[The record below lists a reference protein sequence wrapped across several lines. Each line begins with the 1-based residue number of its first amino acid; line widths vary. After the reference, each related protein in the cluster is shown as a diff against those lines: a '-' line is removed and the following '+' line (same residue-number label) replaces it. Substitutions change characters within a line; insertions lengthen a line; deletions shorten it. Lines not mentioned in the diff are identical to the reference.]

1 MISGWLFDAYA
12 LNGSMIFW
20 IKKENSSTTIRV
32 EDKNWNHKIYVA
44 SEKPLLKSVIENNE
58 ILSMVKE
65 YHFISKY
72 ELITDAK
79 KSQVLE
85 LELKDPT
92 YALKLAK
99 KIEKMGRF
107 GQSRLYNVDILP
119 EQSYFYEHDV
129 FPLMKCKVHVSNSTL
144 NWIDN
149 EDDVW
154 STEYELPLF
163 NNIHLK
169 VYPKTKE
176 GRIPR
181 FSDVIELVSI
191 QKDDTSKD
199 TIHIQGSEID
209 ILYQL
214 VKEVEQ
220 INPDFILT
228 EYGDSFTFP
237 YLTHRSEINQ
247 VDLILDREGI
257 PLCKPKKDGTSYF
270 SYGRMYFKPSATK
283 LLGRIH
289 IDTDNSF
296 VLNESGLQGLYEL
309 ARICRL
315 PLHSASRASIG
326 KCMSSLQFYNAMRNN
341 ILIPWKPTL
350 AEHPKS
356 LGDLLIADR
365 GGLIFEP
372 IMGAHEKVAELDFV
386 SLYPTIMFKK
396 NISAET
402 VICNCCSHSKLR
414 VPELLNYHICE
425 KRRGIVPLSLEIL
438 LKKRAHYKDK
448 RNSTTDPE
456 LKKIYDARQ
465 TALKWVLVTSFGY
478 LGFNNAKFGRIDAH
492 IAVCAFDRQI
502 LLQTVR
508 IAESQGFKILHAI
521 VDSIWVQKK
530 NVVNNDYKS
539 LKTEIENKTGFPI
552 SFEGIY
558 KWIVFVPSKSNTI
571 LPVSNRYFGVF
582 EDGTVKM
589 RGIEARRHDTA
600 EFFSN
605 VQQGILNIM
614 SEANSIKE
622 VRDLMPK
629 VRKFFQM
636 HLELLRYKK
645 VPINDLVLT
654 KRISKDVDEYKNRNT
669 VELDAL
675 LQLKHAGKSLKSGQ
689 ILKYVLTD
697 YYRKNSRKRSVPV
710 ELINSKTVYDAK
722 RYSEL
727 LVETCNSVTEPFGL
741 KLTNEL

>member
-1 MISGWLFDAYA
+1 M
-12 LNGSMIFW
+12 
-20 IKKENSSTTIRV
+20 
-32 EDKNWNHKIYVA
+32 EDKSWNHKIYVA
-44 SEKPLLKSVIENNE
+44 SEKSLLKSVIENNE

-72 ELITDAK
+72 ELITDTK

-181 FSDVIELVSI
+181 FTDVIALVSI
-191 QKDDTSKD
+191 QKGDTSKD
-199 TIHIQGSEID
+199 TIYIQGSEID

-214 VKEVEQ
+214 VKEVEK
-220 INPDFILT
+220 INSDFILT

-237 YLTHRSEINQ
+237 YLTYRSEVNQ
-247 VDLILDREGI
+247 VNLVLDREGI

-270 SYGRMYFKPSATK
+270 SYGRMYFKPLATK

-326 KCMSSLQFYNAMRNN
+326 KCMSSLQFYNAVRNN

-456 LKKIYDARQ
+456 LKRIYDARQ

-502 LLQTVR
+502 ILQTVR

-521 VDSIWVQKK
+521 VDSIWIQKK

-552 SFEGIY
+552 SFGGIY
-558 KWIVFVPSKSNTI
+558 KWIVFVPSKSNTT

-629 VRKFFQM
+629 VRKFFQL

-697 YYRKNSRKRSVPV
+697 YYRKNSRKRSIPV

>member
-20 IKKENSSTTIRV
+20 IKKTDSTMIRV
-32 EDKNWNHKIYVA
+32 VDKSWNHKIYVA
-44 SEKPLLKSVIENNE
+44 SEKSLLKSIIENKE
-58 ILSMVKE
+58 ILSMIKE
-65 YHFISKY
+65 HNFLSKF
-72 ELITDAK
+72 ELIADMK
-79 KSQVLE
+79 RSQVLE
-85 LELKDPT
+85 LELKDST
-92 YALKLAK
+92 YSLKLAE
-99 KIEKMGRF
+99 KIERMGRF
-107 GQSRLYNVDILP
+107 GQFRIYNVGILP
-119 EQSYFYEHDV
+119 EQSYFYEHNI
-129 FPLMKCKVHVSNSTL
+129 FPLMKCKIHVSNSKL
-144 NWIDN
+144 NWDDKEDN
-149 EDDVW
+149 VW

-163 NNIHLK
+163 NNIHVK
-169 VYPKTKE
+169 VYPKVKE
-176 GRIPR
+176 GKIPR
-181 FSDVIELVSI
+181 VTDSIASVSI
-191 QKDDTSKD
+191 QDCDRIKD
-199 TIHIQGSEID
+199 TIHIQGTEID

-214 VKEVEQ
+214 VKEIEK

-228 EYGDSFTFP
+228 EDGDSFTFP
-237 YLTHRSEINQ
+237 YLTYRSEINQ
-247 VDLILDREGI
+247 VDLILDREGV
-257 PLCKPKKDGTSYF
+257 PLCRPKREGISYF
-270 SYGRMYFKPSATK
+270 SYGKIYFKPLATK
-283 LLGRIH
+283 LFGRVH

-315 PLHSASRASIG
+315 PLHTASRASIG
-326 KCMSSLQFYNAMRNN
+326 KCMSSLQFYNAMIND
-341 ILIPWKPTL
+341 ILIPWKPTQ
-350 AEHPKS
+350 AEYPKS
-356 LGDLLIADR
+356 LGDLLVADR

-372 IMGAHEKVAELDFV
+372 IVGVHEKVAELDFL
-386 SLYPTIMFKK
+386 SLYPNIMFKK

-414 VPELLNYHICE
+414 VPELLNYYICE
-425 KRRGIVPLSLEIL
+425 KRRGIVPISLEIL
-438 LKKRAHYKDK
+438 LKKRAIYKDK
-448 RNSTTDPE
+448 RNSITDPK

-502 LLQTVR
+502 LLQTIR
-508 IAESQGFKILHAI
+508 IAELHEFKILHAI
-521 VDSIWVQKK
+521 VDSIWIQKK
-530 NVVNNDYKS
+530 DVINNEYKD

-558 KWIVFVPSKSNTI
+558 KWIVFVPSKNNAI

-605 VQQGILNIM
+605 VQQDILNIM

-629 VRKFFQM
+629 VRDIFQM
-636 HLELLRYKK
+636 HLELLKYRK
-645 VPINDLVLT
+645 VSIDDLVLT
-654 KRISKDVDEYKNRNT
+654 KRISKNVDEYKNRNT

-675 LQLKHAGKSLKSGQ
+675 LQLKNAGKSPKAGQ
-689 ILKYVLTD
+689 ILKYVITD
-697 YYRKNSRKRSVPV
+697 YYRKNSRKRSIPV
-710 ELINSKTVYDAK
+710 ELVNSKTVYDTK

-741 KLTNEL
+741 KLTNE

>member
-20 IKKENSSTTIRV
+20 IKKDNSSTTIRV
-32 EDKNWNHKIYVA
+32 EDKSWNHKIYVA
-44 SEKPLLKSVIENNE
+44 SEKALLKSVVENNE

-72 ELITDAK
+72 ELITDTK

-92 YALKLAK
+92 YSLKLAK

-119 EQSYFYEHDV
+119 EQAYFYEHDV

-144 NWIDN
+144 NWINN

-176 GRIPR
+176 GMIPR
-181 FSDVIELVSI
+181 FTDVIALVSI
-191 QKDDTSKD
+191 QKGDTSKD
-199 TIHIQGSEID
+199 TIYIQGSEID

-214 VKEVEQ
+214 VKEVEK

-614 SEANSIKE
+614 SAANSIKE

-636 HLELLRYKK
+636 HLELLRYNE

-669 VELDAL
+669 MELDAL

-697 YYRKNSRKRSVPV
+697 YYSKNSRKRSVPV

>member
-20 IKKENSSTTIRV
+20 IKKDNSSTTIRV
-32 EDKNWNHKIYVA
+32 EDKSWNHKIYVA
-44 SEKPLLKSVIENNE
+44 SEKSLLKSVIENNE

-72 ELITDAK
+72 ELITDTK

-181 FSDVIELVSI
+181 FTDVIALVSI
-191 QKDDTSKD
+191 QKGDTSKD
-199 TIHIQGSEID
+199 TIYIQGSEID

-214 VKEVEQ
+214 VKEVEK
-220 INPDFILT
+220 INSDFILT

-237 YLTHRSEINQ
+237 YLTYRSEINQ
-247 VDLILDREGI
+247 VNLVLDREGI

-270 SYGRMYFKPSATK
+270 SYGRMYFKPLATK

-356 LGDLLIADR
+356 LVDLLIADR

-456 LKKIYDARQ
+456 LKRIYDARQ

-502 LLQTVR
+502 ILQTVR

-521 VDSIWVQKK
+521 VDSIWIQKK

-552 SFEGIY
+552 SLEGIY

-629 VRKFFQM
+629 VRKFFQL

-697 YYRKNSRKRSVPV
+697 YYRKNSRKRSIPV

>member
-12 LNGSMIFW
+12 LNGNMIFW
-20 IKKENSSTTIRV
+20 IKKSNSSTTIRV
-32 EDKNWNHKIYVA
+32 EDKSWNHKIYVA
-44 SEKPLLKSVIENNE
+44 SDMFLLKSVIENNE
-58 ILSMVKE
+58 ILSMIKE
-65 YHFISKY
+65 YHFPSRY
-72 ELITDAK
+72 ELITDTNR
-79 KSQVLE
+79 SQVLE
-85 LELKDPT
+85 LELKDST
-92 YALKLAK
+92 YSLKLAK
-99 KIEKMGRF
+99 KIERMGRF
-107 GQSRLYNVDILP
+107 GQFRLYNIDILP
-119 EQSYFYEHDV
+119 EQSYFYEHDI
-129 FPLMKCKVHVSNSTL
+129 FPLMECKVDVSNSKL
-144 NWIDN
+144 NWMGN
-149 EDDVW
+149 EDNVW

-163 NNIHLK
+163 NNINLK
-169 VYPKTKE
+169 VYPKVKE
-176 GRIPR
+176 GKIPR
-181 FSDVIELVSI
+181 FTDSI
-191 QKDDTSKD
+191 ASVTIQNCDTKD
-199 TIHIQGSEID
+199 TINIQGSEID

-214 VKEVEQ
+214 VKQIEK

-228 EYGDSFTFP
+228 EDGDSFTFP
-237 YLTHRSEINQ
+237 YLKYRSEINQ

-257 PLCKPKKDGTSYF
+257 PLRRSEKDGISYF
-270 SYGRMYFKPSATK
+270 SYGKIYFKPSAAK
-283 LLGRIH
+283 LFGRIH
-289 IDTDNSF
+289 IDTYNSF

-315 PLHSASRASIG
+315 PLHTASRASIG
-326 KCMSSLQFYNAMRNN
+326 KCMSSLQFYNAMRND

-356 LGDLLIADR
+356 LGDLLTADR

-372 IMGAHEKVAELDFV
+372 TMGVHENVAELDFV

-425 KRRGIVPLSLEIL
+425 KRRGIVPISLEIL
-438 LKKRAHYKDK
+438 LKKRAIYKNK
-448 RNSTTDPE
+448 KNSTANPE

-502 LLQTVR
+502 LLQTIR
-508 IAESQGFKILHAI
+508 IAESHGFKILHAI
-521 VDSIWVQKK
+521 VDSIWIQKK
-530 NVVNNDYKS
+530 DTINNDYES

-552 SFEGIY
+552 SLEGTY
-558 KWIVFVPSKSNTI
+558 KWIVFVPSKNNTI

-629 VRKFFQM
+629 VRDIFQM
-636 HLELLRYKK
+636 HLKLLKYRK
-645 VPINDLVLT
+645 VPINDLVIT
-654 KRISKDVDEYKNRNT
+654 KRISKNVNEYENRNT

-675 LQLKHAGKSLKSGQ
+675 LQLNNTGKSLKAGQ
-689 ILKYVLTD
+689 ILKYVIID
-697 YYRKNSRKRSVPV
+697 YYRKNSRKRSVPF
-710 ELINSKTVYDAK
+710 ELVNSKTVYDAK
-722 RYSEL
+722 RYCEL
-727 LVETCNSVTEPFGL
+727 LTETCNSVTEPFGL
-741 KLTNEL
+741 RLTNE

>member
-20 IKKENSSTTIRV
+20 IKKDNSSTTIRV
-32 EDKNWNHKIYVA
+32 EDKSWNHKIYVA
-44 SEKPLLKSVIENNE
+44 SEKSLLKSVIDNNE

-72 ELITDAK
+72 ELITDTK

-92 YALKLAK
+92 YSLKLAK

-169 VYPKTKE
+169 VYPKIKE
-176 GRIPR
+176 GMIPR
-181 FSDVIELVSI
+181 FSDVIALVSI
-191 QKDDTSKD
+191 QKGDTSKD
-199 TIHIQGSEID
+199 TIYIQGSEID

-710 ELINSKTVYDAK
+710 ELIDSKTVYDAK

-727 LVETCNSVTEPFGL
+727 LAETCNSVTEPFGL

>member
-1 MISGWLFDAYA
+1 MISGWLFDAYV
-12 LNGSMIFW
+12 LNGKMIFW
-20 IKKENSSTTIRV
+20 IKKDNSSTTIRV
-32 EDKNWNHKIYVA
+32 EDNRWNHKIYVA
-44 SEKPLLKSVIENNE
+44 SEKSLKPVIENDE
-58 ILSMVKE
+58 ILSMVNA

-72 ELITDAK
+72 ELITDTK

-107 GQSRLYNVDILP
+107 GQNRLYNVDILP
-119 EQSYFYEHDV
+119 EQSYFYEHNI

-149 EDDVW
+149 EDNVW

-163 NNIHLK
+163 NSIFLK
-169 VYPKTKE
+169 VYPKIKE

-181 FSDVIELVSI
+181 FTDVIALVSI
-191 QKDDTSKD
+191 QKGDTSKD
-199 TIHIQGSEID
+199 TIYIQGSEID

-214 VKEVEQ
+214 VNEVEK

-228 EYGDSFTFP
+228 ESGDSFTFP
-237 YLTHRSEINQ
+237 YLIYRSEINQ
-247 VDLILDREGI
+247 VELVLDREGI
-257 PLCKPKKDGTSYF
+257 PLYKPKKQGTSYF

-350 AEHPKS
+350 VEHPKS

-372 IMGAHEKVAELDFV
+372 IIGAHEKVAELDFV

-438 LKKRAHYKDK
+438 LKKRAYYKDK
-448 RNSTTDPE
+448 RNSATDPE
-456 LKKIYDARQ
+456 LKNIYDARQ

-502 LLQTVR
+502 LLKTAR

-521 VDSIWVQKK
+521 VDSIWIQKR
-530 NVVNNDYKS
+530 NVINNDYKN
-539 LKTEIENKTGFPI
+539 LKTEIENKIGFPI
-552 SFEGIY
+552 SLEGIY
-558 KWIVFVPSKSNTI
+558 KWIVFVPSKNNTI

-629 VRKFFQM
+629 VKKFFQM

-645 VPINDLVLT
+645 IPINDLVLT

-675 LQLKHAGKSLKSGQ
+675 LQLKQEGKSLKSGQ
-689 ILKYVLTD
+689 ILKYVLID
-697 YYRKNSRKRSVPV
+697 YYRKNSRKRSIPI

-727 LVETCNSVTEPFGL
+727 LIETCNSVTEPFGL
-741 KLTNEL
+741 KLTYES

>member
-1 MISGWLFDAYA
+1 M
-12 LNGSMIFW
+12 
-20 IKKENSSTTIRV
+20 
-32 EDKNWNHKIYVA
+32 EDKSWNHKIYVA
-44 SEKPLLKSVIENNE
+44 SEKSLLKSVIENNE

-72 ELITDAK
+72 ELITDTK

-92 YALKLAK
+92 YSLKLAK

-144 NWIDN
+144 NWINN

-176 GRIPR
+176 GKIPR
-181 FSDVIELVSI
+181 FSDVIALVSI
-191 QKDDTSKD
+191 QKGDTSKD
-199 TIHIQGSEID
+199 TIYIQGSEID

-214 VKEVEQ
+214 VKEVEK

-508 IAESQGFKILHAI
+508 IAESQEFKILHAI

-675 LQLKHAGKSLKSGQ
+675 LQLKPAGKSLKSGQ

-697 YYRKNSRKRSVPV
+697 YYRKNSRKRSVPI

-741 KLTNEL
+741 ELTNEL

>member
-20 IKKENSSTTIRV
+20 IKKDNSSTTIRL
-32 EDKNWNHKIYVA
+32 EDKSWNHKIYVA
-44 SEKPLLKSVIENNE
+44 SEKSLLKSVIENNE

-72 ELITDAK
+72 ELITDTK

-181 FSDVIELVSI
+181 FTDVIALVSI
-191 QKDDTSKD
+191 QKGDTSKD
-199 TIHIQGSEID
+199 TIYIQGSEID

-214 VKEVEQ
+214 VKEVEK
-220 INPDFILT
+220 INSDFILT

-237 YLTHRSEINQ
+237 YLTYRSEVNQ
-247 VDLILDREGI
+247 VNLVLDREGI

-270 SYGRMYFKPSATK
+270 SYGRMYFKPLATK

-326 KCMSSLQFYNAMRNN
+326 KCMSSLQFYNAVRNN
-341 ILIPWKPTL
+341 TLIPWKSTL

-456 LKKIYDARQ
+456 LKRIYDARQ
-465 TALKWVLVTSFGY
+465 TALKWILVTSFGY

-502 LLQTVR
+502 ILQTVR

-521 VDSIWVQKK
+521 VDSIWIQKK

-552 SFEGIY
+552 SLEGIY

-629 VRKFFQM
+629 VRKFFQL

-697 YYRKNSRKRSVPV
+697 YYRKNSRKRSIPV

>member
-20 IKKENSSTTIRV
+20 IKKDNSSTTIRV
-32 EDKNWNHKIYVA
+32 EDKSWNHKIYVA
-44 SEKPLLKSVIENNE
+44 SEKSLLKSVIENNE

-72 ELITDAK
+72 ELITDTK

-92 YALKLAK
+92 YSLKLAK

-129 FPLMKCKVHVSNSTL
+129 FPLIKCKVHVSNSTL

-176 GRIPR
+176 GMIPR
-181 FSDVIELVSI
+181 FTDVIALVSI
-191 QKDDTSKD
+191 QKGDTSKD
-199 TIHIQGSEID
+199 TIYIQGSEID

-214 VKEVEQ
+214 VKEVEK

-247 VDLILDREGI
+247 VDLILDREGV

-521 VDSIWVQKK
+521 VDSIWIQKK
-530 NVVNNDYKS
+530 NVVNNNYKS
-539 LKTEIENKTGFPI
+539 LKIEIENKTGFPI

-710 ELINSKTVYDAK
+710 ELINSKTVYDTK

>member
-20 IKKENSSTTIRV
+20 IKKDNSSTTIRV
-32 EDKNWNHKIYVA
+32 EDKSWNHKIYVA

-72 ELITDAK
+72 ELITDTK

-92 YALKLAK
+92 YSLKLAK

-176 GRIPR
+176 GIIPR
-181 FSDVIELVSI
+181 FTDEIALVSI
-191 QKDDTSKD
+191 QKGDTSKD
-199 TIHIQGSEID
+199 TIYIQGSEID

-214 VKEVEQ
+214 VKEVEK

-289 IDTDNSF
+289 IDIDNSF

-521 VDSIWVQKK
+521 VDSIWIQKK

-539 LKTEIENKTGFPI
+539 LKIEIENKTGFPI

-605 VQQGILNIM
+605 VQQGMLNIM

-629 VRKFFQM
+629 VRKFFQI

>member
-20 IKKENSSTTIRV
+20 IKKDNSSTTIRV
-32 EDKNWNHKIYVA
+32 EDKSWNHKIYVA
-44 SEKPLLKSVIENNE
+44 SEKSLLKSVIENNE

-72 ELITDAK
+72 ELITDTK

-92 YALKLAK
+92 YSLKLAK

-176 GRIPR
+176 GMIPR
-181 FSDVIELVSI
+181 FTDVIALVSI
-191 QKDDTSKD
+191 QKGDTSKD
-199 TIHIQGSEID
+199 TIYIQGSEID

-214 VKEVEQ
+214 VKEVEK

-478 LGFNNAKFGRIDAH
+478 LGFNNAKFGIIDAH

-502 LLQTVR
+502 LSQTVR

-521 VDSIWVQKK
+521 VDSIWIQKK
-530 NVVNNDYKS
+530 NVVNNNYKS
-539 LKTEIENKTGFPI
+539 LKIEIENKTGFPI

-710 ELINSKTVYDAK
+710 ELINSKTVYDTK

>member
-20 IKKENSSTTIRV
+20 IKKDNSSTTIRV
-32 EDKNWNHKIYVA
+32 EDKSWNHKIYVA
-44 SEKPLLKSVIENNE
+44 SEKSLLKSVIENNE

-72 ELITDAK
+72 ELITDTK

-92 YALKLAK
+92 YSLKLGK

-181 FSDVIELVSI
+181 FSDVIALVSI
-191 QKDDTSKD
+191 QKGDTSKD
-199 TIHIQGSEID
+199 TIYIQGSEID

-214 VKEVEQ
+214 VKEVEK

-372 IMGAHEKVAELDFV
+372 IMGAREKVAELDFV

-478 LGFNNAKFGRIDAH
+478 LGFNNAKFGIIDAH

-502 LLQTVR
+502 LSQTVR

-521 VDSIWVQKK
+521 VDSIWIQKK
-530 NVVNNDYKS
+530 NVVNNNYKS
-539 LKTEIENKTGFPI
+539 LKIEIENKTGFPI

-654 KRISKDVDEYKNRNT
+654 KRISKDVDEYKKRNT

-710 ELINSKTVYDAK
+710 ELINSKTVYDTK

>member
-20 IKKENSSTTIRV
+20 IKKDNSSTTIRV
-32 EDKNWNHKIYVA
+32 EDKSWNHKIYVA
-44 SEKPLLKSVIENNE
+44 SEKSLLKSVIENNE

-72 ELITDAK
+72 ELITDTK

-85 LELKDPT
+85 VELKDPT
-92 YALKLAK
+92 YSLKLAK

-144 NWIDN
+144 NWINN

-176 GRIPR
+176 GMIPR
-181 FSDVIELVSI
+181 FTDVIALVSI
-191 QKDDTSKD
+191 QKGDTSKD
-199 TIHIQGSEID
+199 TIYIQGSEID

-214 VKEVEQ
+214 VKEVEK

-521 VDSIWVQKK
+521 VDSIWIQKK

-539 LKTEIENKTGFPI
+539 LKIEIENKTGFPI

-654 KRISKDVDEYKNRNT
+654 KRISKDVDEYKKRNT

>member
-20 IKKENSSTTIRV
+20 IKKDNSSTTIRV
-32 EDKNWNHKIYVA
+32 EDKSWNHKIYVA
-44 SEKPLLKSVIENNE
+44 SEKSLLKSVIENNE

-72 ELITDAK
+72 ELITDTK

-181 FSDVIELVSI
+181 FTDVIALVSI
-191 QKDDTSKD
+191 QKGDTSKD
-199 TIHIQGSEID
+199 TIYIQGSEID

-214 VKEVEQ
+214 VKEVEK
-220 INPDFILT
+220 INSDFILT

-237 YLTHRSEINQ
+237 YLTYRSEINQ
-247 VDLILDREGI
+247 VNLVLDREGI

-270 SYGRMYFKPSATK
+270 SYGRMYFKPLATK

-326 KCMSSLQFYNAMRNN
+326 KCMSSLQFYNAVRNN
-341 ILIPWKPTL
+341 TLIPWKSTL

-456 LKKIYDARQ
+456 LKRIYDARQ

-502 LLQTVR
+502 ILQTVR

-521 VDSIWVQKK
+521 VDSIWIQKK

-552 SFEGIY
+552 SLEGIY

-629 VRKFFQM
+629 VRKFFQL

-697 YYRKNSRKRSVPV
+697 YYRKNSRKRSIPV

>member
-20 IKKENSSTTIRV
+20 IKKDNSSTTIRV
-32 EDKNWNHKIYVA
+32 EDKSWNHKIYVA
-44 SEKPLLKSVIENNE
+44 SEKSLLKSVIENNE

-72 ELITDAK
+72 ELITDTK

-92 YALKLAK
+92 YALKLAN

-181 FSDVIELVSI
+181 FTDIIALVSI
-191 QKDDTSKD
+191 QKGDTSKD
-199 TIHIQGSEID
+199 TIYIQGSEID

-214 VKEVEQ
+214 VKEVEK
-220 INPDFILT
+220 INSDFILT

-237 YLTHRSEINQ
+237 YLAYRSEINQ
-247 VDLILDREGI
+247 VNLVLDREGI
-257 PLCKPKKDGTSYF
+257 PLCKPKKYGTSYF
-270 SYGRMYFKPSATK
+270 SYGRMYFKPLATK

-326 KCMSSLQFYNAMRNN
+326 KCMSSLQFYNAVRNN

-456 LKKIYDARQ
+456 LKRIYDARQ

-502 LLQTVR
+502 ILQTVR
-508 IAESQGFKILHAI
+508 IAESKGFKILHAI
-521 VDSIWVQKK
+521 VDSIWIQKK

-552 SFEGIY
+552 LLEGIY

-589 RGIEARRHDTA
+589 RGIEARRYDTA

-629 VRKFFQM
+629 VRKFFQL

-645 VPINDLVLT
+645 VLINDLVLT

-697 YYRKNSRKRSVPV
+697 YYRKNSRKRSIPV

>member
-1 MISGWLFDAYA
+1 MISGWLFDAYT

-20 IKKENSSTTIRV
+20 IKKDNSSTTIRV
-32 EDKNWNHKIYVA
+32 EDKSWNHKIYVA
-44 SEKPLLKSVIENNE
+44 SEKPLLKSVVENNE

-65 YHFISKY
+65 YHFISKN
-72 ELITDAK
+72 ELITDTK
-79 KSQVLE
+79 KSQDLE

-92 YALKLAK
+92 YSLKLAK

-144 NWIDN
+144 NWINN

-176 GRIPR
+176 GKIPR
-181 FSDVIELVSI
+181 FSDVIALVSI
-191 QKDDTSKD
+191 QKGDTSKD
-199 TIHIQGSEID
+199 TIYIQGSEID

-214 VKEVEQ
+214 VKEVEK
-220 INPDFILT
+220 INPDFIIT

-247 VDLILDREGI
+247 VDLILDREGV

-521 VDSIWVQKK
+521 VDSIWIQKK
-530 NVVNNDYKS
+530 NVVNNNYKS
-539 LKTEIENKTGFPI
+539 LKIEIENKTGFPI

-636 HLELLRYKK
+636 HLELLRYNE

-697 YYRKNSRKRSVPV
+697 YYSKNSRKRSVTV
-710 ELINSKTVYDAK
+710 ELINSKTVYDTK

>member
-20 IKKENSSTTIRV
+20 IKKDNSSTTIRV
-32 EDKNWNHKIYVA
+32 EDKSWNHKIYVA
-44 SEKPLLKSVIENNE
+44 SEKSLLKSVIENNE

-72 ELITDAK
+72 ELITDTK

-181 FSDVIELVSI
+181 FTDVIALVSI
-191 QKDDTSKD
+191 QKGDTSKD
-199 TIHIQGSEID
+199 TIYIQGSEID

-214 VKEVEQ
+214 VKEVEK
-220 INPDFILT
+220 INSDFILT

-237 YLTHRSEINQ
+237 YLTYRSEINQ
-247 VDLILDREGI
+247 VNLVLDREGI

-270 SYGRMYFKPSATK
+270 SYGRMYFKPLATK

-356 LGDLLIADR
+356 LVDLLIADR

-456 LKKIYDARQ
+456 LKRIYDARQ

-502 LLQTVR
+502 ILQTVR

-521 VDSIWVQKK
+521 VDSIWIQKK

-552 SFEGIY
+552 SLEGIY
-558 KWIVFVPSKSNTI
+558 KWIVFVPSKSNAI
-571 LPVSNRYFGVF
+571 VPVSNRYFGVF

-629 VRKFFQM
+629 VRKFFQL

-697 YYRKNSRKRSVPV
+697 YYRKNSRKRSIPV

>member
-20 IKKENSSTTIRV
+20 IKKDNSSTTIRV
-32 EDKNWNHKIYVA
+32 EDKSWNHKIYVA
-44 SEKPLLKSVIENNE
+44 SEKSLLKSVIENNE

-72 ELITDAK
+72 ELITDTK

-181 FSDVIELVSI
+181 FTDVIALVSI
-191 QKDDTSKD
+191 QKGDTSKD
-199 TIHIQGSEID
+199 TIYIQGSEID

-214 VKEVEQ
+214 VKEVEK
-220 INPDFILT
+220 INSDFILT

-247 VDLILDREGI
+247 VNLVLDREGI

-270 SYGRMYFKPSATK
+270 SYGRMYFKPLATK

-326 KCMSSLQFYNAMRNN
+326 KCMSSLQFYNAVRNN

-350 AEHPKS
+350 VEHPKS

-372 IMGAHEKVAELDFV
+372 IIGAHEKVAELDFV

-456 LKKIYDARQ
+456 LKRIYDARQ

-502 LLQTVR
+502 ILQTVR

-521 VDSIWVQKK
+521 VDSIWIQKK

-552 SFEGIY
+552 LLEGIY

-571 LPVSNRYFGVF
+571 LPVSNRYFGVL

-629 VRKFFQM
+629 VRKFFQL

-697 YYRKNSRKRSVPV
+697 YYRKNSRKRSIPV

>member
-20 IKKENSSTTIRV
+20 IKKDNSSTTIRV
-32 EDKNWNHKIYVA
+32 EDKSWNHKIYVA
-44 SEKPLLKSVIENNE
+44 SEKSLLKSVIENNE

-72 ELITDAK
+72 ELITDTK

-92 YALKLAK
+92 YSLKLAK

-129 FPLMKCKVHVSNSTL
+129 FPLMKCKVNVSNSTL

-176 GRIPR
+176 GMIPR
-181 FSDVIELVSI
+181 FTDVIALVSI
-191 QKDDTSKD
+191 QKGDTSKD
-199 TIHIQGSEID
+199 TIYIQGSEID

-214 VKEVEQ
+214 VKEVEK

-508 IAESQGFKILHAI
+508 IAESQEFKILHAI

-654 KRISKDVDEYKNRNT
+654 KRISKDVDEYKKRNT

-697 YYRKNSRKRSVPV
+697 FYRKNSRKRSVPV

>member
-1 MISGWLFDAYA
+1 MISGWLFDAYT

-20 IKKENSSTTIRV
+20 IKKDNSSTTIRV
-32 EDKNWNHKIYVA
+32 EDKSWNHKIYVA
-44 SEKPLLKSVIENNE
+44 SEKSLLKSVIENNE

-72 ELITDAK
+72 ELITDTK

-92 YALKLAK
+92 YSLKLAK

-119 EQSYFYEHDV
+119 EQAYFYEHDV

-176 GRIPR
+176 GMIPR
-181 FSDVIELVSI
+181 FTDVIALVSI
-191 QKDDTSKD
+191 QKGDTSKD
-199 TIHIQGSEID
+199 TIYIQGSEID

-214 VKEVEQ
+214 VKEVEK

-539 LKTEIENKTGFPI
+539 LKIEIENKTGFPI

>member
-20 IKKENSSTTIRV
+20 IKKDNSSTTIRV
-32 EDKNWNHKIYVA
+32 EDKSWNHKIYVA
-44 SEKPLLKSVIENNE
+44 SEKSLLKSVIENNE

-72 ELITDAK
+72 ELITDTK

-181 FSDVIELVSI
+181 FTDVIALVSI
-191 QKDDTSKD
+191 QKGDTSKD
-199 TIHIQGSEID
+199 TIYIQGSEID

-214 VKEVEQ
+214 VKEVEK

-237 YLTHRSEINQ
+237 YLTYRSEINQ

-521 VDSIWVQKK
+521 VDSIWIQKK

>member
-20 IKKENSSTTIRV
+20 IKKDNSSTTIRV
-32 EDKNWNHKIYVA
+32 EDKSWNHKIYVA

-72 ELITDAK
+72 ELITDTK

-92 YALKLAK
+92 YSLKLAK

-181 FSDVIELVSI
+181 FSDVIALVSI
-191 QKDDTSKD
+191 QKGDTSKD
-199 TIHIQGSEID
+199 TIYIQGSEID

-214 VKEVEQ
+214 VKEVEK

>member
-20 IKKENSSTTIRV
+20 IKKDNSSTTIRV
-32 EDKNWNHKIYVA
+32 EDKSWNHKIYVA
-44 SEKPLLKSVIENNE
+44 SEKSLLKSVIENNE

-72 ELITDAK
+72 ELITDTK

-92 YALKLAK
+92 YSLKLAK

-144 NWIDN
+144 NWINN

-176 GRIPR
+176 GMIPR
-181 FSDVIELVSI
+181 FTDVIALVSI
-191 QKDDTSKD
+191 QKGDTSKD
-199 TIHIQGSEID
+199 TIYIQGSEID

-214 VKEVEQ
+214 VKEVEK

-521 VDSIWVQKK
+521 VDSIWIQKK

-539 LKTEIENKTGFPI
+539 LKIEIENKTGFPI

>member
-20 IKKENSSTTIRV
+20 IKKDNSSTTIRV
-32 EDKNWNHKIYVA
+32 EDKSWNHKIYVA
-44 SEKPLLKSVIENNE
+44 SEKSLLKSVIENNE

-72 ELITDAK
+72 ELITDTK

-92 YALKLAK
+92 YSLKLAK

-176 GRIPR
+176 GMIPR
-181 FSDVIELVSI
+181 FTDVIALVSI
-191 QKDDTSKD
+191 QKGDTSKD
-199 TIHIQGSEID
+199 TIYIQGSEID

-214 VKEVEQ
+214 VKEVEK

-521 VDSIWVQKK
+521 VDSIWIQKK

-539 LKTEIENKTGFPI
+539 LKIEIENKTGFPI

-710 ELINSKTVYDAK
+710 ELINSKTVYDTK

>member
-20 IKKENSSTTIRV
+20 IKKDNSSTTIRV
-32 EDKNWNHKIYVA
+32 EDKSWNHKIYVA
-44 SEKPLLKSVIENNE
+44 SEKSLLKSIIENNE

-72 ELITDAK
+72 ELITDTK

-92 YALKLAK
+92 YSLKLAK

-144 NWIDN
+144 NWVDN

-181 FSDVIELVSI
+181 FTDVIALVSI
-191 QKDDTSKD
+191 QKGDTSKD
-199 TIHIQGSEID
+199 IIYIQGSEID

-214 VKEVEQ
+214 VKEVEK

-257 PLCKPKKDGTSYF
+257 PLCRPKKDGTSYF

-402 VICNCCSHSKLR
+402 IICNCCSHSKLR

-438 LKKRAHYKDK
+438 LKKRAYYKDK
-448 RNSTTDPE
+448 RNSTSDPE

-502 LLQTVR
+502 LLQTLR

-530 NVVNNDYKS
+530 NLVNNDYKS

-600 EFFSN
+600 EFISN

>member
-20 IKKENSSTTIRV
+20 IKKDNSSTTIRV
-32 EDKNWNHKIYVA
+32 EDKSWNHKIYVA
-44 SEKPLLKSVIENNE
+44 SEKSLLKSVIENNE

-72 ELITDAK
+72 ELITDTK

-181 FSDVIELVSI
+181 FTDVIALVSI
-191 QKDDTSKD
+191 QKGDTSKD
-199 TIHIQGSEID
+199 TIYIQGSEID

-214 VKEVEQ
+214 VKEVEK
-220 INPDFILT
+220 INSDFILT

-237 YLTHRSEINQ
+237 YLTYRSEINQ
-247 VDLILDREGI
+247 VNLVLDREGI

-270 SYGRMYFKPSATK
+270 SYGRMYFKPLATK

-326 KCMSSLQFYNAMRNN
+326 KCMSSLQFYNAVRNN

-372 IMGAHEKVAELDFV
+372 IMGAHEKVVELDFV

-456 LKKIYDARQ
+456 LKRIYDARQ
-465 TALKWVLVTSFGY
+465 TALKWILVTSFGY

-502 LLQTVR
+502 ILQTVR
-508 IAESQGFKILHAI
+508 IAESKGFKILHAI
-521 VDSIWVQKK
+521 VDSIWIQKK

-552 SFEGIY
+552 SLEGIY

-629 VRKFFQM
+629 VRKFFQL

-654 KRISKDVDEYKNRNT
+654 KRISKDVDEYENRNT

-697 YYRKNSRKRSVPV
+697 YYRKNSRKRSIPV

>member
-20 IKKENSSTTIRV
+20 IKKDNSSTTIRV
-32 EDKNWNHKIYVA
+32 EDKSWNHKIYVA
-44 SEKPLLKSVIENNE
+44 SEKSLLKSVIENNE

-72 ELITDAK
+72 ELITDTK

-181 FSDVIELVSI
+181 FTDIIALVSI
-191 QKDDTSKD
+191 QKGDTSKD
-199 TIHIQGSEID
+199 TIYIQGSEID

-214 VKEVEQ
+214 VKEVEK
-220 INPDFILT
+220 INSDFILT

-247 VDLILDREGI
+247 VNLVLDREGI

-270 SYGRMYFKPSATK
+270 SYGRMYFKPLATK

-326 KCMSSLQFYNAMRNN
+326 KCMSSLQFYNAVRNN

-456 LKKIYDARQ
+456 LKRIYDARQ

-521 VDSIWVQKK
+521 VDSIWIQKK
-530 NVVNNDYKS
+530 M
-539 LKTEIENKTGFPI
+539 L
-552 SFEGIY
+552 
-558 KWIVFVPSKSNTI
+558 
-571 LPVSNRYFGVF
+571 
-582 EDGTVKM
+582 
-589 RGIEARRHDTA
+589 
-600 EFFSN
+600 
-605 VQQGILNIM
+605 
-614 SEANSIKE
+614 
-622 VRDLMPK
+622 
-629 VRKFFQM
+629 
-636 HLELLRYKK
+636 
-645 VPINDLVLT
+645 
-654 KRISKDVDEYKNRNT
+654 
-669 VELDAL
+669 
-675 LQLKHAGKSLKSGQ
+675 
-689 ILKYVLTD
+689 
-697 YYRKNSRKRSVPV
+697 
-710 ELINSKTVYDAK
+710 
-722 RYSEL
+722 
-727 LVETCNSVTEPFGL
+727 
-741 KLTNEL
+741 

>member
-20 IKKENSSTTIRV
+20 IKKDNSSTTIRV
-32 EDKNWNHKIYVA
+32 EDKSWNHKIYVA
-44 SEKPLLKSVIENNE
+44 SEKSLLKSVIENNE

-72 ELITDAK
+72 ELITDTK

-92 YALKLAK
+92 YSLKLAK

-176 GRIPR
+176 GMIPR
-181 FSDVIELVSI
+181 FTDVIALVSI
-191 QKDDTSKD
+191 QKGDTSKD
-199 TIHIQGSEID
+199 TIYIQGSEID

-214 VKEVEQ
+214 VKEVEK

-438 LKKRAHYKDK
+438 LKKRVHYKDK

-521 VDSIWVQKK
+521 VDSIWIQKK

-689 ILKYVLTD
+689 ILKYVLID

>member
-20 IKKENSSTTIRV
+20 IKKDNSSTTIRV
-32 EDKNWNHKIYVA
+32 EDKSWNHKIYVA
-44 SEKPLLKSVIENNE
+44 SEKSLLKSVIENNE

-72 ELITDAK
+72 ELITDTK

-92 YALKLAK
+92 YSLKLAK

-176 GRIPR
+176 GMIPR
-181 FSDVIELVSI
+181 FTDVIALVSK
-191 QKDDTSKD
+191 QKGNTSKD
-199 TIHIQGSEID
+199 TIYIQGSEID

-214 VKEVEQ
+214 VKEVEK

-508 IAESQGFKILHAI
+508 IAESQEFKILHAI

-539 LKTEIENKTGFPI
+539 LKIEIENKTGFPI

-697 YYRKNSRKRSVPV
+697 FYRKNSRKRSVPV

>member
-20 IKKENSSTTIRV
+20 IKKDNSSTTIRV
-32 EDKNWNHKIYVA
+32 EDKSWNHKIYVA
-44 SEKPLLKSVIENNE
+44 SEKSLLKSVIENNE

-72 ELITDAK
+72 ELITDTK

-92 YALKLAK
+92 YSLKLAK

-144 NWIDN
+144 NWINN

-176 GRIPR
+176 GMIPR
-181 FSDVIELVSI
+181 FTDVIALVSI
-191 QKDDTSKD
+191 QKGDTSKD
-199 TIHIQGSEID
+199 TIYIQGSEID

-214 VKEVEQ
+214 VKEVEK

-539 LKTEIENKTGFPI
+539 LKIEIENKTGFPI

-727 LVETCNSVTEPFGL
+727 LAETCNSVTEPFGL

>member
-12 LNGSMIFW
+12 LNGRMIFW
-20 IKKENSSTTIRV
+20 IKKDNSSTTIRL
-32 EDKNWNHKIYVA
+32 EDKSWNHKIYVA
-44 SEKPLLKSVIENNE
+44 SEKSLLKSVIENNE

-72 ELITDAK
+72 ELITDTK

-92 YALKLAK
+92 YSLKLAK

-119 EQSYFYEHDV
+119 EQSYFYEHDI
-129 FPLMKCKVHVSNSTL
+129 FPLIKCKVHVSNSTL

-169 VYPKTKE
+169 VYPKTKK

-181 FSDVIELVSI
+181 FTDVIALVSI
-191 QKDDTSKD
+191 QKGDTSKD
-199 TIHIQGSEID
+199 TIYIQGSEID

-214 VKEVEQ
+214 VKEVKK

-237 YLTHRSEINQ
+237 YLTYRSEINQ
-247 VDLILDREGI
+247 VDLILDREGV

-350 AEHPKS
+350 VEHPKS

-521 VDSIWVQKK
+521 VDSIWIQNK

-558 KWIVFVPSKSNTI
+558 KWIVFVTSKSNTI

-697 YYRKNSRKRSVPV
+697 YYRKNSRKRSIPV

-727 LVETCNSVTEPFGL
+727 LAETCNSVTEPFGL
-741 KLTNEL
+741 KLRNEL

>member
-20 IKKENSSTTIRV
+20 IKKDNSSTTIRV
-32 EDKNWNHKIYVA
+32 EDKSWNHKIYVA
-44 SEKPLLKSVIENNE
+44 SEKSLLKSVIENNE

-72 ELITDAK
+72 ELITDTK

-181 FSDVIELVSI
+181 FTDVIALVSI
-191 QKDDTSKD
+191 QKGDTSKD
-199 TIHIQGSEID
+199 TIYIQGSEID

-214 VKEVEQ
+214 VKEVEK
-220 INPDFILT
+220 INSDFILT

-237 YLTHRSEINQ
+237 YLTYRSEINQ
-247 VDLILDREGI
+247 VNLVLDREGI

-270 SYGRMYFKPSATK
+270 SYGRMYFKPLATK

-326 KCMSSLQFYNAMRNN
+326 KCMSSLQFYNAVRNN

-456 LKKIYDARQ
+456 LKRIYDARQ

-521 VDSIWVQKK
+521 VDSIWIQKK
-530 NVVNNDYKS
+530 M
-539 LKTEIENKTGFPI
+539 L
-552 SFEGIY
+552 
-558 KWIVFVPSKSNTI
+558 
-571 LPVSNRYFGVF
+571 
-582 EDGTVKM
+582 
-589 RGIEARRHDTA
+589 
-600 EFFSN
+600 
-605 VQQGILNIM
+605 
-614 SEANSIKE
+614 
-622 VRDLMPK
+622 
-629 VRKFFQM
+629 
-636 HLELLRYKK
+636 
-645 VPINDLVLT
+645 
-654 KRISKDVDEYKNRNT
+654 
-669 VELDAL
+669 
-675 LQLKHAGKSLKSGQ
+675 
-689 ILKYVLTD
+689 
-697 YYRKNSRKRSVPV
+697 
-710 ELINSKTVYDAK
+710 
-722 RYSEL
+722 
-727 LVETCNSVTEPFGL
+727 
-741 KLTNEL
+741 

>member
-20 IKKENSSTTIRV
+20 IKKDNSSTTIRV
-32 EDKNWNHKIYVA
+32 EDKSWNHKIYVA
-44 SEKPLLKSVIENNE
+44 AEKSLLKSVIENNE

-72 ELITDAK
+72 ELITDTK

-92 YALKLAK
+92 YSLKLAK

-144 NWIDN
+144 NWVDN

-181 FSDVIELVSI
+181 FTDVIALVSI
-191 QKDDTSKD
+191 QKGDTSKD
-199 TIHIQGSEID
+199 IIYIQGSEID

-214 VKEVEQ
+214 VKEVEK

-257 PLCKPKKDGTSYF
+257 PLCRPKKDGTSYF

-448 RNSTTDPE
+448 RNSTSDPE

-530 NVVNNDYKS
+530 NLVNNDYKS

-689 ILKYVLTD
+689 ILKYVLID
-697 YYRKNSRKRSVPV
+697 YYRKNSRKRSAPV

-741 KLTNEL
+741 ELINEL

>member
-1 MISGWLFDAYA
+1 MISGWLFDAYV
-12 LNGSMIFW
+12 LNGKMIFW
-20 IKKENSSTTIRV
+20 IKKDNSSTTIRV
-32 EDKNWNHKIYVA
+32 EDNRWNHKIYVA
-44 SEKPLLKSVIENNE
+44 SEKSLKPVIENDE
-58 ILSMVKE
+58 ILSMVNA

-72 ELITDAK
+72 ELITDTK

-107 GQSRLYNVDILP
+107 GQNRLYNVDILP
-119 EQSYFYEHDV
+119 EQSYFYEHNI

-149 EDDVW
+149 EDNVW

-163 NNIHLK
+163 NNILLK
-169 VYPKTKE
+169 VYPKIKE

-181 FSDVIELVSI
+181 FTDVIALVSI
-191 QKDDTSKD
+191 QKGDTSKD
-199 TIHIQGSEID
+199 TIYIQGSEID

-214 VKEVEQ
+214 VNEVEK

-228 EYGDSFTFP
+228 ESGDSFTFP
-237 YLTHRSEINQ
+237 YLIYRSEINQ
-247 VDLILDREGI
+247 VELVLDREGI
-257 PLCKPKKDGTSYF
+257 PLYKPKKQGTSYF

-350 AEHPKS
+350 VEHPKS

-372 IMGAHEKVAELDFV
+372 IIGAHEKVAELDFV

-438 LKKRAHYKDK
+438 LKKRAYYKDK
-448 RNSTTDPE
+448 RNSATDPE
-456 LKKIYDARQ
+456 LKNIYDARQ

-502 LLQTVR
+502 LLKTAR

-521 VDSIWVQKK
+521 VDSIWIQKR
-530 NVVNNDYKS
+530 NVINNDYKN
-539 LKTEIENKTGFPI
+539 LKTEIENKIGFPI
-552 SFEGIY
+552 SLEGIY
-558 KWIVFVPSKSNTI
+558 KWIVFVPSKNNTI

-629 VRKFFQM
+629 VKKFFQM

-645 VPINDLVLT
+645 IPINDLVLT

-675 LQLKHAGKSLKSGQ
+675 LQLKQEGKSLKSGQ
-689 ILKYVLTD
+689 ILKYVLID
-697 YYRKNSRKRSVPV
+697 YYRKNSRKRSIPI

-727 LVETCNSVTEPFGL
+727 LIETCNSVTEPFGL
-741 KLTNEL
+741 KLTYES